1 MPIQWKTRK
10 RLERSKELLELN
22 QSKIKKIQFIKDPIH
37 GYIFVDDLVRELI
50 DTRYFQRLRRIKQ
63 LSGSEYVYP
72 GANHTRFEHSLGV
85 SYLAEKM
92 ANSITNDED
101 VTLSEKEINHVK
113 IAGLLHDIGHGPF
126 SHTFE
131 ALLSKANKHHEE
143 LSRWIIQNS
152 EISDILKTNGVNVD
166 IVTGL
171 INGKKTIKG
180 KGYLNQIISG
190 ACDVDK
196 MDFIVRDSYHTGAEY
211 GQVDI
216 MRILY
221 TMGVY
226 EGNLAVNYSALPA
239 FEAFLIARVESFRT
253 IYFHKVSRASQ
264 LMIVRAMELAEKELG
279 LLDFKTPEDYLKLD
293 DFTVWTRLLE
303 SKAAKK
309 MMRKLAD
316 RKLLKVAFERE
327 FMTRDEF
334 LQSTLSK
341 ADYRQRLIEEIA
353 SKAKLKPEDIFIDIP
368 TLPSVPYS
376 HSVDLPAYEIP
387 MFRRD
392 GRSQEKQGVKIRNV
406 SRIFESLMGMM
417 YIFRVYTFD
426 KYREQVREATVEVFG
441 EKSIET
447 QISF

>member
-1 MPIQWKTRK
+1 
-10 RLERSKELLELN
+10 
-22 QSKIKKIQFIKDPIH
+22 
-37 GYIFVDDLVRELI
+37 
-50 DTRYFQRLRRIKQ
+50 
-63 LSGSEYVYP
+63 
-72 GANHTRFEHSLGV
+72 
-85 SYLAEKM
+85 
-92 ANSITNDED
+92 
-101 VTLSEKEINHVK
+101 
-113 IAGLLHDIGHGPF
+113 
-126 SHTFE
+126 
-131 ALLSKANKHHEE
+131 
-143 LSRWIIQNS
+143 
-152 EISDILKTNGVNVD
+152 
-166 IVTGL
+166 
-171 INGKKTIKG
+171 
-180 KGYLNQIISG
+180 
-190 ACDVDK
+190 
-196 MDFIVRDSYHTGAEY
+196 
-211 GQVDI
+211 
-216 MRILY
+216 
-221 TMGVY
+221 
-226 EGNLAVNYSALPA
+226 
-239 FEAFLIARVESFRT
+239 
-253 IYFHKVSRASQ
+253 
-264 LMIVRAMELAEKELG
+264 
-279 LLDFKTPEDYLKLD
+279 KTPEDYLKLD